1 MSNDPRLV
9 APFNIITQL
18 SITILSPTLPLC
30 RAHAVCYM
38 SVAAFF
44 RHGLR
49 LLVPLA
55 VACTIYLY
63 LYPLFNG
70 CAFPL
75 PSGDTSEAFDATKR
89 LHWPYAT
96 NEQTVGLPSK
106 HAPFRLL
113 ALGDPQLEG
122 DTSIPIKHLGTLPHL
137 KKIFQR
143 VTFKKQHHSFSDRIR
158 MILHDTIDL
167 YFEDIPHLLESWR
180 KVFDLFGN
188 DFYLAHI
195 YRTVRWWTQPSHVT
209 VLGDLVGS
217 QWIDDDEFEKR
228 GARYWNRTFKGGER
242 VPDEVAIWPK
252 NEYEPTGFLDGR
264 PGEEV
269 WKSRIMNVAGNHD
282 IGYAGDLTEE
292 RLERFERVFGKANY
306 ELRFELPIIDPEV
319 NATTRDNDPESHR
332 LPPEIRI
339 LVIND
344 MNLDTPAKSGPLQD
358 QTYDFINTAIHT
370 SADVE
375 YQGHMTLILT
385 HIPMYK
391 PAGICVDAPFFAF
404 HTKEEGGGVREQYLL
419 SADASKGF
427 LEGIFGV
434 SKDRGAAGKGLGR
447 PGLVLN
453 GHDHEGCDTYHYVN
467 HTHGEKAA
475 DRKWETTR
483 WADAKAKG
491 FPNMELLPGRREITV
506 RSMMG
511 DFGGN
516 AGLLSMW
523 FDQDTWEWQY
533 EYATCPLGRQH
544 FWWLTHILDL
554 LALLGVVLYGIIMG
568 LEAAGFKVD
577 AMLCRGWRV
586 VRDTIKRT
594 TGNKARPGPNG
605 TMRKEQNRV
614 VSKST

>member
-1 MSNDPRLV
+1 
-9 APFNIITQL
+9 
-18 SITILSPTLPLC
+18 
-30 RAHAVCYM
+30 M

-55 VACTIYLY
+55 VACTVYLY
-63 LYPLFNG
+63 LYPFFNG

-75 PSGDTSEAFDATKR
+75 PSGDVSEAFDVTKKQ
-89 LHWPYAT
+89 HWPYSLS
-96 NEQTVGLPSK
+96 EQTESLPTK

-122 DTSIPIKHLGTLPHL
+122 DTSIPIKYLGTLPHL
-137 KKIFQR
+137 KTIAQR
-143 VTFKKQHHSFSDRIR
+143 IAFKKDHPSLKDRIR
-158 MILHDTIDL
+158 MILHDSIDL
-167 YFEDIPHLLESWR
+167 FFEDIPFLLESWR
-180 KVFDLFGN
+180 KAIDLFGN

-195 YRTVRWWTQPSHVT
+195 YRTIHWWTNPSHVT

-217 QWIDDDEFEKR
+217 QWIEDDEFERR

-242 VPDEVAIWPK
+242 VPDDVAVWPK
-252 NEYEPTGFLDGR
+252 KEYEPAGFLNGSPD
-264 PGEEV
+264 EDI
-269 WKSRIMNVAGNHD
+269 WKKRIMNVAGNHD
-282 IGYAGDLTEE
+282 IGYAGDLTQE
-292 RLERFERVFGKANY
+292 RMDRFERVFGKANY
-306 ELRFELPIIDPEV
+306 ELRFELPITDPEV
-319 NATTRDNDPESHR
+319 NATTSDNDPKSHK

-358 QTYDFINTAIHT
+358 QTYNFINQAIHT
-370 SADVE
+370 SADVK
-375 YQGHMTLILT
+375 YHGHMTLILT
-385 HIPMYK
+385 HIPMHK
-391 PAGICVDAPFFAF
+391 PAGVCVDAPYFVF
-404 HTKEEGGGVREQYLL
+404 HTKEDGGGVKEQYLL

-434 SKDRGAAGKGLGR
+434 SKDRGAAGRGLGR
-447 PGLVLN
+447 QGLVLN

-467 HTHGEKAA
+467 HTRGEKPE
-475 DRKWETTR
+475 DRKWVSTR

-491 FPNMELLPGRREITV
+491 IPSMDLMPGRREITV

-533 EYATCPLGRQH
+533 EYAACPLGRQH
-544 FWWLTHILDL
+544 FWWFTHILDL
-554 LALLGVVLYGIIMG
+554 VALLGVLLYGIVMG
-568 LEAAGFKVD
+568 LEGVGINVD
-577 AMLCRGWRV
+577 AALCRSWRF
-586 VRDTIKRT
+586 VRGTMRRV

-605 TMRKEQNRV
+605 TTTKARNGT
-614 VSKST
+614 VS